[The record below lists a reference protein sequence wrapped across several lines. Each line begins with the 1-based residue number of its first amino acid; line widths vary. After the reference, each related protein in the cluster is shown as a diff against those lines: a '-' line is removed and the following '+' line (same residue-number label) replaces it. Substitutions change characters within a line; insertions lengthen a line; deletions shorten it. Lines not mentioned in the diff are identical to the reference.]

1 MKIEAIAIV
10 FIQFLSEI
18 LQKCLL
24 LQDFIMSESRLFSI
38 LQAQFTPQFCFTPVP
53 CTLPFLLLLQLPVS
67 LRAAIMLPLSSDFE
81 LEEGRDY
88 IFFIFLSSLIPEFNT
103 LHTLYIVGLQYIFF
117 YLLKQ

>member
-24 LQDFIMSESRLFSI
+24 LQDFIMSESRLFSN
-38 LQAQFTPQFCFTPVP
+38 LEAQFTPQFCFTPVP
-53 CTLPFLLLLQLPVS
+53 RTLPFCSCCMPVS

-81 LEEGRDY
+81 LEEGRVTVFY
-88 IFFIFLSSLIPEFNT
+88 LLSSLIPEFNT
-103 LHTLYIVGLQYIFF
+103 LHTLYIVGLQYIFSIF
-117 YLLKQ
+117 